1 MSKKSAMSKGYRKTV
16 KKKPFLSKKEIIALV
31 VIIAAIVL
39 AVVLFNL
46 FYDDGF
52 LGAKQVKPGDV
63 VCYAGSNMRTR
74 YAKIAEINDLE
85 GFTREDQGNEN
96 NALVTYNFTPD
107 AETDHIK
114 AVTVTGSFVPA
125 SDLADTTISYMT
137 GSMTDESS
145 IQVSDKME
153 AEVQGYPAYIF
164 SYSSD
169 YYDETLEAEAD
180 EVEAAE
186 GEAVD
191 AEAAETEAVNAE
203 AAETEAAEG
212 EAVDAEAAETEETE
226 PASNVYS
233 QNLSCYVQFDDTHT
247 LCLHVY
253 RSGEDESF
261 YLADDQVVDYV
272 MNYTSAFTML
282 QPEAK

>member
-16 KKKPFLSKKEIIALV
+16 KKKPFLSKKEILAL
-31 VIIAAIVL
+31 IIIVAVIVL

-52 LGAKQVKPGDV
+52 LGAKQVQSGDV
-63 VCYAGSNMRTR
+63 VSYASSNMRTR

-85 GFTREDQGNEN
+85 GFTCEEQGNDS
-96 NALVTYNFTPD
+96 NALLTYNFTPD
-107 AETDHIK
+107 EETDHIRS
-114 AVTVTGSFVPA
+114 VTVTGSFVPA
-125 SDLADTTISYMT
+125 SELADTTLSYMT

-145 IQVSDKME
+145 LQASEKME

-169 YYDETLEAEAD
+169 YYDETLDGEAADGEAAD
-180 EVEAAE
+180 ETVDTEAADAE
-186 GEAVD
+186 DAD
-191 AEAAETEAVNAE
+191 AEAAGEEE
-203 AAETEAAEG
+203 AAS
-212 EAVDAEAAETEETE
+212 
-226 PASNVYS
+226 ASNVYS

-253 RSGEDESF
+253 RTGDDDSF
-261 YLADDQVVDYV
+261 YLPDDQVVDYI
-272 MNYTSAFTML
+272 MNYTSAFTMV

>member
-1 MSKKSAMSKGYRKTV
+1 MSKKSAMSKGYRKTI

-31 VIIAAIVL
+31 IIVAVIVL

-63 VCYAGSNMRTR
+63 VSYASSNMRTR
-74 YAKIAEINDLE
+74 YAKIAEINELE

-96 NALVTYNFTPD
+96 NALLTYVFTPD
-107 AETDHIK
+107 AETDHIES
-114 AVTVTGSFVPA
+114 VTVTGSFVPA
-125 SDLADTTISYMT
+125 SDLADTTLSYMT
-137 GSMTDESS
+137 GSMTEESS
-145 IQVSDKME
+145 LRASDKME
-153 AEVQGYPAYIF
+153 AEVQGYPAYVF

-180 EVEAAE
+180 ETEAAE
-186 GEAVD
+186 GEAV
-191 AEAAETEAVNAE
+191 
-203 AAETEAAEG
+203 ETEAAEG
-212 EAVDAEAAETEETE
+212 EAEEAGAAEADVAEADAAEGEETE

-261 YLADDQVVDYV
+261 YLADDEVVDYI
-272 MNYTSAFTML
+272 MNYTDAFTMV